1 MEFSSM
7 TSQAVKKRVE
17 LQVQQVLMGA
27 LCTALGLRIALAVAL
42 KVHKVI
48 MVACIKSL
56 QPTACNAQIAL
67 ICQS

>member
-17 LQVQQVLMGA
+17 IQVQQALMSA
-27 LCTALGLRIALAVAL
+27 LCTSLGLRIALAVAL
-42 KVHKVI
+42 KVHQVL
-48 MVACIKSL
+48 MVARIKSF

>member
-27 LCTALGLRIALAVAL
+27 LCTALGLRIALAVCFESAPSANGCA
-42 KVHKVI
+42 H
-48 MVACIKSL
+48 
-56 QPTACNAQIAL
+56 
-67 ICQS
+67 

>member
-17 LQVQQVLMGA
+17 LQVQQVLMSA
-27 LCTALGLRIALAVAL
+27 LCTSLGLRIALAVAL
-42 KVHKVI
+42 KVHQVV
-48 MVACIKSL
+48 MVARIKSL

>member
-42 KVHKVI
+42 KVHQVL
-48 MVACIKSL
+48 MVARIKSL